1 MKILIIDDEEDIR
14 YVCGSSLEMI
24 GGVNVFEADGGK
36 KGLELAQAEKPDAI
50 LLDMIMPDMDGS
62 ATITAL
68 KKNPETAS
76 IPVIFLTTRTL
87 SLDFARMKSLG
98 AAGWI
103 VKPFDPMTIT
113 DQIKEIIN
121 K

>member
-1 MKILIIDDEEDIR
+1 MKVLIIDDEEDIR

-24 GGVNVFEADGGK
+24 GGADVIEADGGQR
-36 KGLELAQAEKPDAI
+36 GLELALSEKPDAI
-50 LLDMIMPDMDGS
+50 LLDMIMPEMDGA
-62 ATITAL
+62 ATIAAL
-68 KKNPETAS
+68 KKNPDTAA

-98 AAGWI
+98 AAGWL